1 MMSELDTPR
10 FRAWLERAW
19 SEVSQSR
26 AQLNAENLYPVAD
39 SDTGS
44 NLEATLEAAVTAMRA
59 EDSQELGDVADAA
72 ARGALGGAQ
81 GNSGVILSQI
91 FRGFA
96 DGIREGLPQAFAR
109 AHEAAQKAV
118 THPKEGTILSAARAA
133 RDAVALRAG
142 EIGRDGA
149 VALDAWRAARASTL
163 DSANNPPHQDAMGTI
178 DAGAHGVE
186 LIYGAL
192 ASMLDPELVISQIP
206 SSANVKERA
215 HASNDNHATDGE
227 FEVMFS
233 MKDLDEKEISRL
245 QRELTNLG
253 ESLLVVGDSQLCKVH
268 IHTNFPGEIIEI
280 STHFGK
286 AFEIKIT
293 HLASALGIDEKSSET
308 GARKL
313 ITVANG
319 PGLSEL
325 MRESGVGVID
335 AFNSRRVLA
344 QEWVAATE
352 NAREVIL
359 IPIDQQ
365 SLKSAQEAIVAI
377 RRGGVRVAVLSS
389 RSPLQ
394 ALSAISTHNE
404 EADYDDEIVEM
415 ATAARQTRSA
425 TIALAPRDMNTA
437 IGDVQAGDVLALVDG
452 VAVVTGTDLIKV
464 SIECVDR
471 MLNMPSSVGELVTLV
486 LGESAPKELA
496 ERVQS
501 HLVKNHSHVEV
512 TTYIGGQAWYPL
524 LIGVE

>member
-59 EDSQELGDVADAA
+59 EDSEELGDVADAA

-96 DGIREGLPQAFAR
+96 DGIREGLPQAFTR

-118 THPKEGTILSAARAA
+118 TNPKEGTILSAARAA
-133 RDAVALRAG
+133 RDAVALRVG

-215 HASNDNHATDGE
+215 HASNVNHASDGE

-233 MKDLDEKEISRL
+233 MRGLNVDQISGL
-245 QRELTNLG
+245 QKGLTKLG

-268 IHTNFPGEIIEI
+268 IHTDFPGEIIEV

-286 AFEIKIT
+286 AAEIKIT
-293 HLASALGIDEKSSET
+293 HLASALGIDEKSLEA

-313 ITVANG
+313 ITIANG

-335 AFNSRRVLA
+335 AFNSRRVSV
-344 QEWVAATE
+344 QEWVDATE
-352 NAREVIL
+352 NAREVVL

-365 SLKSAQEAIVAI
+365 SLKSAQEAIAAI
-377 RRGGVRVAVLSS
+377 RRSGVRVAVLAS

-404 EADYDDEIVEM
+404 DADYDDEIVEM
-415 ATAARQTRSA
+415 ATAVRNTRSA
-425 TIALAPRDMNTA
+425 TIARAPRDMSTA
-437 IGDVQAGDVLALVDG
+437 LGEVRAGDVLALVNG
-452 VAVVTGTDLIKV
+452 EVIVTGSDLIKV

-471 MLNMPSSVGELVTLV
+471 MLNSDGELITLV
-486 LGESAPKELA
+486 MGESASKELA
-496 ERVQS
+496 EEVQK
-501 HLVKNHSHVEV
+501 HLEKNHSHVEV

>member
-59 EDSQELGDVADAA
+59 EDSQEIGDVADAA

-118 THPKEGTILSAARAA
+118 THPKEGTILSAVRAA

-215 HASNDNHATDGE
+215 HASNANHASDGE

-233 MKDLDEKEISRL
+233 MKDLNEKQISRL
-245 QRELTNLG
+245 QSELTNLG
-253 ESLLVVGDSQLCKVH
+253 ESLLVVGDKQLCKVH
-268 IHTNFPGEIIEI
+268 IHTDLPGEIIEV

-293 HLASALGIDEKSSET
+293 HLASALGIGEKSSAT
-308 GARKL
+308 GTRKL

-335 AFNSRRVLA
+335 AFNSRRVSV
-344 QEWVAATE
+344 QEWVDATTS
-352 NAREVIL
+352 AREIVL

-365 SLKSAQEAIVAI
+365 SWKSAQEAIAAI
-377 RRGGVRVAVLSS
+377 RKGGVRVAVLAS

-404 EADYDDEIVEM
+404 DADYDDEIVEM

-425 TIALAPRDMNTA
+425 TIALAPRDMSTA
-437 IGDVQAGDVLALVDG
+437 IGGVREGDVLALVDG
-452 VAVVTGTDLIKV
+452 EAILTGTDLIKV
-464 SIECVDR
+464 CVECVDR
-471 MLNMPSSVGELVTLV
+471 MLNGGGDLITLV
-486 LGESAPKELA
+486 MGESAPKELA
-496 ERVQS
+496 EQVQK
-501 HLVKNHSHVEV
+501 HLAENHRSVEV
-512 TTYIGGQAWYPL
+512 TTYVGGQAWYPL

>member
-1 MMSELDTPR
+1 MSELDTPR

-118 THPKEGTILSAARAA
+118 TNPKEGTILSAARAA
-133 RDAVALRAG
+133 RDAVALRVG

-192 ASMLDPELVISQIP
+192 ASMLDPDLVISQIP

-215 HASNDNHATDGE
+215 HASNVNHASDGE

-233 MKDLDEKEISRL
+233 IR
-245 QRELTNLG
+245 NLNNDQIDFCHVSFG
-253 ESLLVVGDSQLCKVH
+253 LHMGCSPQGRGDK
-268 IHTNFPGEIIEI
+268 
-280 STHFGK
+280 
-286 AFEIKIT
+286 
-293 HLASALGIDEKSSET
+293 
-308 GARKL
+308 
-313 ITVANG
+313 
-319 PGLSEL
+319 
-325 MRESGVGVID
+325 
-335 AFNSRRVLA
+335 RR
-344 QEWVAATE
+344 
-352 NAREVIL
+352 
-359 IPIDQQ
+359 
-365 SLKSAQEAIVAI
+365 
-377 RRGGVRVAVLSS
+377 
-389 RSPLQ
+389 
-394 ALSAISTHNE
+394 
-404 EADYDDEIVEM
+404 
-415 ATAARQTRSA
+415 
-425 TIALAPRDMNTA
+425 
-437 IGDVQAGDVLALVDG
+437 
-452 VAVVTGTDLIKV
+452 
-464 SIECVDR
+464 
-471 MLNMPSSVGELVTLV
+471 
-486 LGESAPKELA
+486 
-496 ERVQS
+496 
-501 HLVKNHSHVEV
+501 
-512 TTYIGGQAWYPL
+512 
-524 LIGVE
+524 

>member
-1 MMSELDTPR
+1 MSELDTPR

-59 EDSQELGDVADAA
+59 EDSEELGDVADAA

-118 THPKEGTILSAARAA
+118 TNPKEGTILSAARAA
-133 RDAVALRAG
+133 RDAVALRVG

-192 ASMLDPELVISQIP
+192 ASMLDPDLVISQIP

-215 HASNDNHATDGE
+215 HASNVNHASDGE

-233 MKDLDEKEISRL
+233 IRNLNNDQISKL
-245 QRELTNLG
+245 QLELTNLG

-268 IHTNFPGEIIEI
+268 IHTDFPGEIIEV
-280 STHFGK
+280 STQFGK
-286 AFEIKIT
+286 ASEIKIT
-293 HLASALGIDEKSSET
+293 HLASALGVHEKGLEAGT
-308 GARKL
+308 RKL

-344 QEWVAATE
+344 QEWIDATE
-352 NAREVIL
+352 NAHEVVL

-365 SLKSAQEAIVAI
+365 SWKSAQEAITAI
-377 RRGGVRVAVLSS
+377 RRTGVRVAVLTS

-404 EADYDDEIVEM
+404 DADYDDEIVEM
-415 ATAARQTRSA
+415 TTAARQTRSA
-425 TIALAPRDMNTA
+425 TIARAPRDMSTA
-437 IGDVQAGDVLALVDG
+437 LGEVRAGDVLALVDG
-452 VAVVTGTDLIKV
+452 EAIVTGSDLIKV

-471 MLNMPSSVGELVTLV
+471 MINMPSSVGELITLV

-496 ERVQS
+496 EEVQK
-501 HLVKNHSHVEV
+501 HLAKNHSHVEV

>member
-1 MMSELDTPR
+1 MSELDTPR

-59 EDSQELGDVADAA
+59 EDSQEIGDVADAA

-215 HASNDNHATDGE
+215 HASNANHASDGE

-233 MKDLDEKEISRL
+233 MKDLNEKQISRL
-245 QRELTNLG
+245 QSELTNLG

-268 IHTNFPGEIIEI
+268 IHTDFPGEIIEL

-293 HLASALGIDEKSSET
+293 HLASALGIGEKSSKT
-308 GARKL
+308 GTRKL

-325 MRESGVGVID
+325 MRESGVRVID

-344 QEWVAATE
+344 QEWVDVTE
-352 NAREVIL
+352 SAREVVL
-359 IPIDQQ
+359 IPIDEQ
-365 SLKSAQEAIVAI
+365 SWKSAHEAISVI
-377 RRGGVRVAVLSS
+377 RREGVRIAVLAS

-404 EADYDDEIVEM
+404 AANYDDEIVEM

-425 TIALAPRDMNTA
+425 TIALAPRDMSTA
-437 IGDVQAGDVLALVDG
+437 IGGVRAGDVLALVDG
-452 VAVVTGTDLIKV
+452 EVILTGTDLIKV
-464 SIECVDR
+464 CVQSVDR
-471 MLNMPSSVGELVTLV
+471 MLSSGGELVTLV
-486 LGESAPKELA
+486 MGESAPKELA
-496 ERVQS
+496 EQVQK
-501 HLVKNHSHVEV
+501 HLAKNHGSVEV

>member
-59 EDSQELGDVADAA
+59 EDSQEIGDVADAA

-215 HASNDNHATDGE
+215 HASNANHASDGE

-233 MKDLDEKEISRL
+233 MKDLNEKQISRL
-245 QRELTNLG
+245 QSELTNLG

-268 IHTNFPGEIIEI
+268 IHTDFPGEIIEL

-293 HLASALGIDEKSSET
+293 HLASALGIGEKSSKT
-308 GARKL
+308 GTRKL

-325 MRESGVGVID
+325 MRESGVRVID

-344 QEWVAATE
+344 QEWVDVTE
-352 NAREVIL
+352 SAREVVL
-359 IPIDQQ
+359 IPIDEQ
-365 SLKSAQEAIVAI
+365 SWKSAHEAISVI
-377 RRGGVRVAVLSS
+377 RREGVRIAVLAS

-404 EADYDDEIVEM
+404 DADYDDEIVEM

-425 TIALAPRDMNTA
+425 TIALAPRDMSTA
-437 IGDVQAGDVLALVDG
+437 IGGVRAGDVLALVDG
-452 VAVVTGTDLIKV
+452 EVIVTGTDLIKV
-464 SIECVDR
+464 CVESVDR
-471 MLNMPSSVGELVTLV
+471 MLSSGGELVTLV
-486 LGESAPKELA
+486 MGESAPKELA
-496 ERVQS
+496 EQVQK
-501 HLVKNHSHVEV
+501 HLAKNHGSVEV

>member
-142 EIGRDGA
+142 EMGRDGA

-233 MKDLDEKEISRL
+233 MEDLDEKEISRL

-268 IHTNFPGEIIEI
+268 IHTDFPGEIIEI

>member
-1 MMSELDTPR
+1 MSELDTPR

-59 EDSQELGDVADAA
+59 EDSEELGDVADAA

-118 THPKEGTILSAARAA
+118 TNPKEGTILSAARAA
-133 RDAVALRAG
+133 RDAVALRVG

-192 ASMLDPELVISQIP
+192 ASMLDPDLVISQIP

-215 HASNDNHATDGE
+215 HASNVNHASDGE

-233 MKDLDEKEISRL
+233 MRDLNNDQILKL
-245 QRELTNLG
+245 QGELTKLG

-268 IHTNFPGEIIEI
+268 IHTDFPGEIIEV
-280 STHFGK
+280 STQFGK
-286 AFEIKIT
+286 ASEIKIT
-293 HLASALGIDEKSSET
+293 HLASSLGVDEKSLEVGT
-308 GARKL
+308 RKL

-344 QEWVAATE
+344 QEWIDATE
-352 NAREVIL
+352 NAREVVL

-365 SLKSAQEAIVAI
+365 SLKSAQEAITAI
-377 RRGGVRVAVLSS
+377 RRAGVRVAVLSS

-404 EADYDDEIVEM
+404 DADYDDEIVEM
-415 ATAARQTRSA
+415 TTAARHTRSA
-425 TIALAPRDMNTA
+425 TIARAPRDMSTA
-437 IGDVQAGDVLALVDG
+437 LGEVRAGDVLALVDG
-452 VAVVTGTDLIKV
+452 EAIVTGGDLIKV

-471 MLNMPSSVGELVTLV
+471 MLDHDGELITLV
-486 LGESAPKELA
+486 MGESAPKELA
-496 ERVQS
+496 DEVQK
-501 HLVKNHSHVEV
+501 HLAKNHSQVEV

>member
-1 MMSELDTPR
+1 MSELDTPR

-59 EDSQELGDVADAA
+59 EDSQEIGDVADAA

-215 HASNDNHATDGE
+215 HASNANHASDGE

-233 MKDLDEKEISRL
+233 MKDLNEKQISRL
-245 QRELTNLG
+245 QSELTNLG

-268 IHTNFPGEIIEI
+268 IHTDFPGEIIEL

-293 HLASALGIDEKSSET
+293 HLASALGIGEKSSKT
-308 GARKL
+308 GTRKL

-325 MRESGVGVID
+325 MRESGVRVID

-344 QEWVAATE
+344 QEWVDVTE
-352 NAREVIL
+352 SAREVVL
-359 IPIDQQ
+359 IPIDEQ
-365 SLKSAQEAIVAI
+365 SWKSAHEAISVI
-377 RRGGVRVAVLSS
+377 RREGVRIAVLAS

-404 EADYDDEIVEM
+404 AANYDDEIVEM

-425 TIALAPRDMNTA
+425 TIALAPRDMSTA
-437 IGDVQAGDVLALVDG
+437 IGGVRAGDVLALVDG
-452 VAVVTGTDLIKV
+452 EVILTGTDLIKV
-464 SIECVDR
+464 CVESVDR
-471 MLNMPSSVGELVTLV
+471 MLSSGGELVTLV
-486 LGESAPKELA
+486 MGESAPKELA
-496 ERVQS
+496 EQVQK
-501 HLVKNHSHVEV
+501 HLAKNHGSVEV

>member
-1 MMSELDTPR
+1 MSELDTPR

-142 EIGRDGA
+142 EMGRDGA

-233 MKDLDEKEISRL
+233 MEDLDEKEISRL

-268 IHTNFPGEIIEI
+268 IHTDFPGEIIEI

>member
-1 MMSELDTPR
+1 MSELDTPR

-142 EIGRDGA
+142 EMGRDGA

-233 MKDLDEKEISRL
+233 MEDLDEKEISRL

>member
-142 EIGRDGA
+142 EMGRDGA

-233 MKDLDEKEISRL
+233 MEDLDEKEISRL

>member
-1 MMSELDTPR
+1 MSELDTPR

-26 AQLNAENLYPVAD
+26 AQLNTENLYPVAD

-59 EDSQELGDVADAA
+59 EDSQDIGDVADAA

-133 RDAVALRAG
+133 KDAVALRAG

-215 HASNDNHATDGE
+215 HASNTNHASDGE

-233 MKDLDEKEISRL
+233 MKDLDEKQISRL
-245 QRELTNLG
+245 QSELTNLG

-268 IHTNFPGEIIEI
+268 IHTDFPGETIEV

-293 HLASALGIDEKSSET
+293 HLASALGIGEKSSVAGT
-308 GARKL
+308 RKL

-325 MRESGVGVID
+325 MRVSGVGVID

-344 QEWVAATE
+344 QEWVDATAS
-352 NAREVIL
+352 AREVVL
-359 IPIDQQ
+359 IPIDEQ
-365 SLKSAQEAIVAI
+365 SWQSAHEAISVI
-377 RRGGVRVAVLSS
+377 RREGVRVAVLAS

-394 ALSAISTHNE
+394 ALSAISTHNGD
-404 EADYDDEIVEM
+404 ADYDDEIAEM
-415 ATAARQTRSA
+415 AIAARQTRSA
-425 TIALAPRDMNTA
+425 TIALAPRDTSTA
-437 IGDVQAGDVLALVDG
+437 IGEVRAGDVLALINGEVI
-452 VAVVTGTDLIKV
+452 VTGKDLIKV

-471 MLNMPSSVGELVTLV
+471 MLKGDGELITLV

-496 ERVQS
+496 EQVQK
-501 HLVKNHSHVEV
+501 HLAKNHSHVEV
-512 TTYIGGQAWYPL
+512 TIYIGGQAWYPL

>member
-59 EDSQELGDVADAA
+59 EDSQEIGDVADAA

-215 HASNDNHATDGE
+215 HASNANHASDGE

-233 MKDLDEKEISRL
+233 MKDLNEKQILRL
-245 QRELTNLG
+245 QSELTNLG

-268 IHTNFPGEIIEI
+268 IHTDLPGEIIEV

-286 AFEIKIT
+286 AYEIKIT
-293 HLASALGIDEKSSET
+293 HLASALGIGEKSSEMGT
-308 GARKL
+308 RKL

-325 MRESGVGVID
+325 MRESGVRVID

-344 QEWVAATE
+344 QEWVDATE
-352 NAREVIL
+352 SAREVVL
-359 IPIDQQ
+359 IPIDEQ
-365 SLKSAQEAIVAI
+365 SWKSAHEAISVI
-377 RRGGVRVAVLSS
+377 RREGVRIAVLAS

-404 EADYDDEIVEM
+404 AADYDDEIVEM

-425 TIALAPRDMNTA
+425 TIALAPRDMSTD
-437 IGDVQAGDVLALVDG
+437 IGGVRAGDVLALVDG
-452 VAVVTGTDLIKV
+452 EVILTGTDLIKV
-464 SIECVDR
+464 CNQCVDR
-471 MLNMPSSVGELVTLV
+471 MLNGGGELITLV
-486 LGESAPKELA
+486 MGESAPKELA
-496 ERVQS
+496 EQVQK
-501 HLVKNHSHVEV
+501 HLANNHGSVEV
-512 TTYIGGQAWYPL
+512 TTYVGGQAWYPL

>member
-59 EDSQELGDVADAA
+59 EHSQEIGDVADAA

-109 AHEAAQKAV
+109 AHEVAQKAV
-118 THPKEGTILSAARAA
+118 TNPKEGTILSAARAA
-133 RDAVALRAG
+133 RDAVALRVG

-215 HASNDNHATDGE
+215 HASNANHASDGE

-233 MKDLDEKEISRL
+233 MKDLNEKQISRL
-245 QRELTNLG
+245 QSELTNLG

-268 IHTNFPGEIIEI
+268 IHTDLPGEIIEL

-293 HLASALGIDEKSSET
+293 HLASALGIGEKSSET

-325 MRESGVGVID
+325 MRESRVGVID

-344 QEWVAATE
+344 QEWVDATE
-352 NAREVIL
+352 NAREVVL

-365 SLKSAQEAIVAI
+365 SWKSAQEAITAI
-377 RRGGVRVAVLSS
+377 RRAGVRVAVLSS

-404 EADYDDEIVEM
+404 DADYDDEIVEM

-425 TIALAPRDMNTA
+425 TIALAPRDMSTA
-437 IGDVQAGDVLALVDG
+437 IGGVREGDVLALVDG
-452 VAVVTGTDLIKV
+452 EVIITGTDLMKV
-464 SIECVDR
+464 CVECVDR
-471 MLNMPSSVGELVTLV
+471 MLNGGGELITLV
-486 LGESAPKELA
+486 MGESAPKELA
-496 ERVQS
+496 EQVQK
-501 HLVKNHSHVEV
+501 HLAKNHGIVEV